1 MDYPILCRRIK
12 VPLVVRRQLSVNDII
27 VSQRVFG
34 FMRMKRCIVGVRQL
48 DRSPL
53 QGGEVPS
60 IWFPSLASL
69 AAVLS
74 DDNRRLLHLIHNK
87 QPKSLTELAELSGRK
102 VPNLSRTLRMMAD
115 YGLVSLKRNVRDV
128 QPTALAT
135 KFLVVLD

>member
-1 MDYPILCRRIK
+1 
-12 VPLVVRRQLSVNDII
+12 
-27 VSQRVFG
+27 
-34 FMRMKRCIVGVRQL
+34 MKRCIVGVRQL
-48 DRSPL
+48 DCPPQ

-87 QPKSLTELAELSGRK
+87 QPKSLTELVELSGRK
-102 VPNLSRTLRMMAD
+102 VPNLSRTLKTMAD
-115 YGLVSLKRNVRDV
+115 YGLVSLQRNVRDV

-135 KFLVVLD
+135 EFLVVLD

>member
-1 MDYPILCRRIK
+1 
-12 VPLVVRRQLSVNDII
+12 
-27 VSQRVFG
+27 
-34 FMRMKRCIVGVRQL
+34 MKRCIVGVRQL
-48 DRSPL
+48 DRPL
-53 QGGEVPS
+53 QQGGEVPR

-102 VPNLSRTLRMMAD
+102 VPNLSRTLKTMAD
-115 YGLVSLKRNVRDV
+115 YGLVSLQRNVRDV

-135 KFLVVLD
+135 EFLVVLD